1 MTVQAT
7 PQEYAEAYR
16 LLLHTRS
23 LDELNTANHKA
34 LAMHEITLEQFQAAA
49 RVLAEV
55 IISR

>member
-7 PQEYAEAYR
+7 PQEYAEAFR
-16 LLLHTRS
+16 TLLHTRS
-23 LDELNTANHKA
+23 LDELNTANHNA